1 MLNKQQTQIIL
12 EEHFLQCLRFWV
24 REGKDNKEA
33 LGLAIIDVR
42 QTVNDPNE
50 PYEIVPLNVEGKREF
65 IKILIQ
71 LGGLI
76 K

>member
-1 MLNKQQTQIIL
+1 MLSKQQTQIIL

-24 REGKDNKEA
+24 REGKNNKEA

-42 QTVNDPNE
+42 QTINDPNE
-50 PYEIVPLNVEGKREF
+50 PYEIVPLNMEGKREF

-71 LGGLI
+71 LGGL
-76 K
+76 